1 MIVCTLD
8 TFWPQVLI
16 TSLDQQLP
24 HNDDE
29 GRVLLEEGDVSTQI
43 PVDIKPKRIRYC
55 GVK

>member
-8 TFWPQVLI
+8 TFRPQVLI
-16 TSLDQQLP
+16 ASLDQQLP

-43 PVDIKPKRIRYC
+43 PVDIKPKRTRYC

>member
-8 TFWPQVLI
+8 TFRPQVFI
-16 TSLDQQLP
+16 ASLDQQLP

-43 PVDIKPKRIRYC
+43 PVDTGPKKIRYC

>member
-8 TFWPQVLI
+8 TFRPQVLI
-16 TSLDQQLP
+16 ASLDQQLP

-43 PVDIKPKRIRYC
+43 SVDTKPKRTRYC